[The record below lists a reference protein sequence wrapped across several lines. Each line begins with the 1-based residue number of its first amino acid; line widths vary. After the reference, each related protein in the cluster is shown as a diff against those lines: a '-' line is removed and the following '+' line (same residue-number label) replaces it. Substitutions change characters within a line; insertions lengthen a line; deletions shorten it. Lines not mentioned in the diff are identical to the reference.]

1 MNVDSRMLLR
11 NKYKFL
17 LASSEQRNH
26 MEFEF
31 SCGGGWLSI
40 LEDLFEKIANE
51 VKKANLVGFKI
62 VQVKEKFGDLVVCPQ
77 KGNEVIDSLI
87 KAASI
92 KASRTCEECGK
103 PGRKREFNEWYST
116 QCSKCY
122 AVQPALR
129 RG

>member
-1 MNVDSRMLLR
+1 MHIDRRISLR
-11 NKYKFL
+11 NNYEPI
-17 LASSEQRNH
+17 LAGPAQGD
-26 MEFEF
+26 EFEF
-31 SCGGGWLSI
+31 RCGDGWLSI
-40 LEDLFEKIANE
+40 LDDLFAKIANE

-116 QCSKCY
+116 QCSHCY
-122 AVQPALR
+122 AIQPALLMET
-129 RG
+129 